1 MYNPSFSL
9 EESYEGIVAGIDEAG
24 CGAWAGPVV
33 AAAVIFLDRKKA
45 EHILPQLNDSKKLSK
60 KERFYAYEALNKE
73 SSILIGV
80 GSSSQEEIDQI
91 NIRQA
96 TLKAMLRAVESLK
109 EEPTQLLID
118 GISSP
123 TCNIPCCTVKKGDQ
137 KSFSIAAASIIA
149 KVTRDNIMTSFD
161 AQYLG
166 YSFKEN
172 VGYGTKK
179 HIHGLEKIGISE
191 IHRKTYKPIQ
201 QFLAE
206 SV

>member
-1 MYNPSFSL
+1 MHSPSFCL

-24 CGAWAGPVV
+24 CGAWAGPVI
-33 AAAVIFLDRKKA
+33 AAVVIFLDRNKVGD
-45 EHILPQLNDSKKLSK
+45 ILPHLNDSKKLSK
-60 KERFYAYEALNKE
+60 KERLYAYEALRKE
-73 SSILIGV
+73 NSILIGV

-96 TLKAMLRAVESLK
+96 TLKAMWRAVESLK
-109 EEPTQLLID
+109 EKPNHLLID

-123 TCNIPCCTVKKGDQ
+123 KCDIPCHTVKKGDQ

-161 AQYLG
+161 LKHPG
-166 YSFKEN
+166 YGFKDN
-172 VGYGTKK
+172 VGYGTQK
-179 HIHGLEKIGISE
+179 HIHGLKEMGIST

-201 QFLAE
+201 QFLVE
-206 SV
+206 PV